1 MNLEGFNEQ
10 QAQAVLS
17 RSKRILVFAGAGSG
31 KTKILTTR
39 ISHLIEQG
47 LEPYS
52 ILAVTFTNKASA
64 EMKERIIKIVGE
76 GKGIEQMWCGTFHS
90 ICSRILRTHGGLVGV
105 KNNYQVIDS
114 DDQLSVIKSIIND
127 EKLFESY
134 TDKEKVSLIN
144 EASKNTIK
152 YIGDMK
158 DSGKRPKN
166 ADYTQ
171 EIYAKYGFNVKRIY
185 EIYEETIHK
194 QNLLDFGDLILYVVE
209 LFDKNSEILESY
221 NSRFRH
227 ILVDEFQDTNHIQYA
242 FIKHLSKNNYLF
254 AVGDDDQAIYEWR
267 GANVANILNF
277 ADDHDNVEVIKL
289 EQNYRSTNNILKC
302 ANAVISNNKKRAGKN
317 LWSDS
322 SEGQKVKV
330 NIFEYGAKEAEYIAK
345 EIDSVLAKGV
355 EPKDIA
361 ILYRANFLSRELE
374 NALNRNR
381 IPYVIIGGVGFWAR
395 REIKDIMSYICLIQN
410 NENNVAFERA
420 ITVPNRGIGKKS
432 IEKIKDYARQHNFS
446 LIKSAYEMVQKREF
460 KGKMHESL
468 SSFVMGIVE
477 LKKEEQTP
485 FNLISKVIEK
495 NNLFAYYKETDR
507 DGNGDEREFNLKELI
522 FIAEKFNNPT
532 PEVNE
537 LEAFVNYAALQSSYD
552 KENKDAAVQLMTVHT
567 AKGLEFEYVYLCGM
581 NNGIFPSQKTL
592 ENPRGM
598 EEERRLAYVAIT
610 RAKKE
615 LVVTAPLSVF
625 GRAAGVSQFL
635 IELPLD
641 LLKLEGESKYY
652 LKGETAPKT
661 SYKSGFSNDYFK
673 NNQVDHKK
681 VSNNYK
687 IGDKYLHS
695 NYGEGVVKKI
705 IPVHTSYILEVDF
718 DFVGIKKIIL

>member
-39 ISHLIEQG
+39 ISHLVEQG

-90 ICSRILRTHGGLVGV
+90 ICSRILRVNGGLVGV

-114 DDQLSVIKSIIND
+114 DDQLSVIKGIIND

-166 ADYTQ
+166 ADYNQ
-171 EIYAKYGFNVKRIY
+171 EIYSKYGFNIKKIY
-185 EIYEETIHK
+185 EIYEDTIHK

-209 LFDKNSEILESY
+209 LFDKNPEILESY

-277 ADDHDNVEVIKL
+277 ADDHENVEVIKL

-395 REIKDIMSYICLIQN
+395 REIKDIMSYICLVQN
-410 NENNVAFERA
+410 SENNVAFERA

-432 IEKIKDYARQHNFS
+432 IEKIKDYARLHNFS

-468 SSFVMGIVE
+468 NTFVSGIVD

-485 FNLISKVIEK
+485 FNLISKIIEK

-635 IELPLD
+635 LELPLE

-652 LKGETAPKT
+652 LKGEVAPKT
-661 SYKSGFSNDYFK
+661 TYKSGFSNDYFK

-695 NYGEGVVKKI
+695 NYGEGIVKKI

>member
-90 ICSRILRTHGGLVGV
+90 ICSRILRTNGGLVGV

-114 DDQLSVIKSIIND
+114 DDQLSVIKGIIND

-166 ADYTQ
+166 ADYNQ
-171 EIYAKYGFNVKRIY
+171 EIYSKYGFNIKKIY
-185 EIYEETIHK
+185 EIYEDTIHK

-209 LFDKNSEILESY
+209 LFDKNPEILETY
-221 NSRFRH
+221 NTRFRH

-355 EPKDIA
+355 EPKNIA

-395 REIKDIMSYICLIQN
+395 REIKDIMSYICLVQN

-432 IEKIKDYARQHNFS
+432 IEKIKDYARQNNFS

-468 SSFVMGIVE
+468 NTFVTGIIE

-485 FNLISKVIEK
+485 FNLISKIIEK

-635 IELPLD
+635 MELPLD

-652 LKGETAPKT
+652 LKGEIAPKT
-661 SYKSGFSNDYFK
+661 AYKSGFSNDYFK

-695 NYGEGVVKKI
+695 NYGEGIVKKI